1 MKIFQKAYDATLRW
15 ASHKHAV
22 LILCVVSFTE
32 SVFFLIPPDVMLAP
46 MALARPQRAWYL
58 AGITTTTSVLGGIA
72 GYMLGYWLYE
82 PVVLPFIE
90 AMHYQD
96 KMELI
101 QGWFREY
108 GIWIV
113 FVAGF
118 SPIPYKVFTVSAG
131 LMQMAFIP
139 FVLASAVGRGG
150 RFFLVA
156 ALMRIGGEKYRDK
169 LRDIVDT
176 LGWAVVGLIVIGAV
190 VYQLFYK

>member
-15 ASHKHAV
+15 ASHKHAE
-22 LILCVVSFTE
+22 LILCLVSFSE

-58 AGITTTTSVLGGIA
+58 AGITTMTSVLGGIV

-90 AMHYQD
+90 AMHYQA

-113 FVAGF
+113 FIAGF

-156 ALMRIGGEKYRDK
+156 AIMRIGGEKYRDK

-176 LGWAVVGLIVIGAV
+176 LGWTLVGLIVIGAL

>member
-1 MKIFQKAYDATLRW
+1 MKIFQTMYDKTLTW
-15 ASHKHAV
+15 AQHKYAHIF
-22 LILCVVSFTE
+22 LGLVSFAE
-32 SVFFLIPPDVMLAP
+32 SVFFPIPPDVMLAP
-46 MALARPQRAWYL
+46 MVLARPERAWSL
-58 AGITTTTSVLGGIA
+58 ASLTTITSVLGGAA
-72 GYMLGYWLYE
+72 GYALGYWLYE

-90 AMHYQD
+90 AMHYQATLE
-96 KMELI
+96 KI
-101 QGWFREY
+101 QQWFTEY

-139 FVLASAVGRGG
+139 FLVASAIGRGG

-169 LRDIVDT
+169 LRDIVDI
-176 LGWAVVGLIVIGAV
+176 LGWGVVALIVVGVL
-190 VYQLFYK
+190 VYKFL